1 MCPLQAQRALA
12 EGGAKL
18 ARRRSAVRRA
28 LDLALAELAEGD
40 AKDATE
46 ATEATDAA
54 EGSLAVGAVGPTRR
68 RWRRRGSAP
77 PDRDLELGA

>member
-40 AKDATE
+40 ATE

-54 EGSLAVGAVGPTRR
+54 DGSLAVGAVGPTRR